1 MNRAPVNGRE
11 VIERWLRPELTSS
24 YSEAAR
30 LWNEQVIGSI
40 RGEIERGPG
49 FVTDEREAQLT
60 PLVVGWGADV
70 LALLRDYDR
79 PEPTAPR
86 QAEKLLQ
93 ALHEAMVLFGEMAE
107 PKAGNMS
114 TPGLDKLTRL
124 LTPAPMD
131 AAAVLEGQRR
141 LGVIRA
147 ALQSLDLIG
156 SENIEACLRAVKR
169 RKTRRGPK
177 RKICEYDAIYG
188 LAHLCQYVTGE
199 APSVSKFKRDE
210 ALPGAISPGWGRG
223 GWFRQVVHLA
233 LAPVWGSTRFEGLID
248 KVTAQYTRG
257 AHLKP

>member
-1 MNRAPVNGRE
+1 VNGRD
-11 VIERWLRPELTSS
+11 VIEPWLCPELTSS
-24 YSEAAR
+24 YSEALR
-30 LWNEQVIGSI
+30 LWDEQVIGSI
-40 RGEIERGPG
+40 RAEIERGPG

-60 PLVVGWGADV
+60 LLVVGWGADV
-70 LALLRDYDR
+70 LALLRDYDQ
-79 PEPTAPR
+79 PEPSASR
-86 QAEKLLQ
+86 QAEKLLK
-93 ALHEAMVLFGEMAE
+93 ALHEAMVVFREMAE
-107 PKAGNMS
+107 PKTDNMS
-114 TPGLDKLTRL
+114 MPGLEEVARL

-141 LGVIRA
+141 LGVIHA
-147 ALQSLDLIG
+147 AVQSLDPIG
-156 SENIEACLRAVKR
+156 SENIEASLRAVKR